1 VTVVAKVGMREQH
14 GKVRTAEGIVEV
26 QRSPDGTYEVPAPAD
41 GQPGRVKYD
50 DEHDVL
56 EIERPGVHLS
66 IQFRGETEH
75 TVFEFGGRTYEVATM
90 DFGAISIKDAGRPAV
105 QGHVTVSGVRLLS
118 VAPDLQ
124 PIQRE
129 LAFGLALRSDA
140 ISKGFWREDEPFL
153 EGIKERIETDLLEGD
168 ARLHPERGKS
178 DE

>member
-1 VTVVAKVGMREQH
+1 MDQH

-26 QRSPDGTYEVPAPAD
+26 RRSPDGTYSVPAPAA
-41 GQPGRVKYD
+41 GESGRVKYD
-50 DEHDVL
+50 DEHDML
-56 EIERPGVHLS
+56 EIERPGVYVS
-66 IQFRGETEH
+66 IHFRGETEH
-75 TVFEFGGRTYEVATM
+75 TRFEFGGHVYEVGTM
-90 DFGAISIKDAGRPAV
+90 DFGAISIKEGGRPVV

-129 LAFGLALRSDA
+129 LAFGLALHSDA

-153 EGIKERIETDLLEGD
+153 EGIKEQIEGDLLEGD
-168 ARLHPERGKS
+168 ARLRHGQEKP